1 MLYLLLASCIWAFSF
16 GLIGNALAGVSPAIV
31 AAVRLALAFV
41 VMLPFLRRHSIADTL
56 RLAAI
61 GAVQFGLMYLCYNAS
76 FTCLRSHEVALL
88 TVLTPVYVTLLHD
101 ARQGRLAVRALLAAL
116 VAVFGAWVVLGRGA
130 LLPGSLRGF
139 SLVQASN
146 VCFALGQVAYRD
158 WALRRASPPIGSP
171 RRVADVWTDAH
182 AMGWLYLGGMLA
194 ALPWAWHDWAGATV
208 AVSARQWLV
217 ILYLGLVASG
227 LGFFLWNAGAR
238 RTAPGLLAVF
248 NNLKIPLAAGISLL
262 VFGERGDPVRL
273 LLGLALL
280 LAAVW
285 ICQSSS
291 PAHKSRG

>member
-16 GLIGNALAGVSPAIV
+16 GLIGNVLADVPPAIV
-31 AAVRLALAFV
+31 AAVRLTLALVA
-41 VMLPFLRRHSIADTL
+41 MLPFLRRHSAPDTI

-88 TVLTPVYVTLLHD
+88 TALTPVYVTLLHD
-101 ARQGRLAVRALLAAL
+101 ARQRRLAGRALLAAL
-116 VAVFGAWVVLGRGA
+116 TAVAGAWVVLGRGA
-130 LLPGSLRGF
+130 LLPGSVRGF
-139 SLVQASN
+139 ALVQASN

-158 WALRRASPPIGSP
+158 WSLRRVPLPTDPP
-171 RRVADVWTDAH
+171 RRVADVRTDAH

-194 ALPWAWHDWAGATV
+194 TLPWAWHDWVVSPIAI
-208 AVSARQWLV
+208 SARQWLV
-217 ILYLGLVASG
+217 ILYLGIVASG

-238 RTAPGLLAVF
+238 RTPPGLLAVF
-248 NNLKIPLAAGISLL
+248 NNLKIPLAAGFSLL

-273 LLGLALL
+273 SIGLVLL

-285 ICQSSS
+285 LCQSHPSADKS
-291 PAHKSRG
+291 PR